1 MRTVDEAER
10 RARLARRH
18 RLAPGHR
25 AADVVEAARSVVALH
40 ATDPATVH
48 LAVRARVDGA
58 SVADVERA
66 LHDDRTLVRHLAMR
80 RTLFVVPREHLPA
93 VQAGASDR
101 VAASERRRLVREVER
116 AGLHADG
123 ERWLREAGDAVL
135 AVLADGREA
144 TAAALRAQ
152 VPLLEGAMTYAPDRP
167 WGGRVTVGPRVLT
180 TLSAAGR
187 IVRATNAGGWTTSRP
202 RWAATA
208 HWLGEEPERLGE
220 EEGTARLLALWLRAF
235 GPGTE
240 ADLRWWTGSTLTLVR
255 RALAA
260 LDVVEV
266 DLGAGRRG
274 LLLADDVE
282 PVAAVAPWAA
292 LLPSL
297 DPTVMGWAERDWYV
311 GEHREGVFDRNG
323 NAGATAWWDGRIVGR
338 WTQDAEGAVVVVLL
352 EDVGEDGRR
361 ALEAEA
367 QRLAAW
373 LQGTRVLPRFPGA
386 PVEGLRG
393 PSWRAAL

>member
-1 MRTVDEAER
+1 
-10 RARLARRH
+10 
-18 RLAPGHR
+18 
-25 AADVVEAARSVVALH
+25 VEAARSVVALH

-123 ERWLREAGDAVL
+123 ARWLREAGDAVL

-144 TAAALRAQ
+144 TAAELRAA
-152 VPLLEGAMTYAPDRP
+152 VPLLEGTTTYAPDRP
-167 WGGRVTVGPRVLT
+167 WGGQVGVGPRVLT

-202 RWAATA
+202 RWAAMA
-208 HWLGEEPERLGE
+208 RWLGEEPERLGE
-220 EEGTARLLALWLRAF
+220 AEGTARLVALWLRAF

-240 ADLRWWTGSTLTLVR
+240 ADIRWWTGSTLTLVR

-260 LDVVEV
+260 LDVAEV

-274 LLLADDVE
+274 LVLADDLE
-282 PVAAVAPWAA
+282 PVAPVEPWAA

-297 DPTVMGWAERDWYV
+297 DPTVMGWAERDPYL
-311 GEHREGVFDRNG
+311 GAHRERVFDRNG

-338 WTQDAEGAVVVVLL
+338 WGQDAAGAVVLALFV
-352 EDVGEDGRR
+352 DVGEDGRR

-367 QRLAAW
+367 ERLTAW
-373 LQGTRVLPRFPGA
+373 LGGTRVAPRFPG
-386 PVEGLRG
+386 PPLPG
-393 PSWRAAL
+393 AL